1 MRKLLQKQILGS
13 KKGNKGTP
21 VTTLTEDKLKGLV
34 YVNEEFEGWKAE
46 CLKILQSKFDSK
58 TCTFA
63 PDREI
68 SEALQKSTVGQAAN
82 FKQTQKLCMPF
93 LRFKKDEAIAIGPQA
108 WDLRLPFGEIDVLQ
122 ENLDL
127 IRRQL
132 GLEEVEIL
140 SVADHDALAK
150 AGLLASLLKQNPPS
164 PGNPTAIFVT
174 KIGINVEENQQRRIK
189 NNILAFA
196 KRYFSPEKVKI
207 LSAISDPDL
216 QRQEFIKLWTLK
228 VSKVPQITKVT

>member
-34 YVNEEFEGWKAE
+34 YVNVEFEGWKAE

-63 PDREI
+63 PDGEI

-93 LRFKKDEAIAIGPQA
+93 LRFKKDEAIAIGPQ
-108 WDLRLPFGEIDVLQ
+108 D
-122 ENLDL
+122 N
-127 IRRQL
+127 QL
-132 GLEEVEIL
+132 CNF
-140 SVADHDALAK
+140 H
-150 AGLLASLLKQNPPS
+150 
-164 PGNPTAIFVT
+164 
-174 KIGINVEENQQRRIK
+174 EENQQRRIK

-196 KRYFSPEKVKI
+196 KRCFSPEKVKI

-228 VSKVPQITKVT
+228 SSSTSFYYGGGRSPMGRSTAQYSITFLCRNVIQSQVFNFKQYQEILL